1 MINESVI
8 ELVELLGEKKSIQ
21 NQTKIKNE
29 EENEEFLD
37 KSSRSRRRKRK
48 QDSDNDN
55 DEKDEENKEIP
66 YEEYS
71 IELSSC
77 YSEILNEQIP
87 CHSLFPIFYLLLKD
101 KKSPLLPS
109 SSDVCSSLL
118 PLFPPSS
125 LSPPSFSS
133 FPSPHIFPPF
143 LLQSFLLP
151 FSAQLSILV
160 SLVFALP
167 FPGFNWL
174 ASLLDVQRG

>member
-118 PLFPPSS
+118 SPLSSLLFP
-125 LSPPSFSS
+125 
-133 FPSPHIFPPF
+133 FPPH

-167 FPGFNWL
+167 FPGFNWWPPYWTCK
-174 ASLLDVQRG
+174 GNK